1 MRSGKF
7 LTGIL
12 IILAAYIV
20 TCFTLNQFYEYTPE
34 IKRACLYAG
43 IIAFINVLI
52 AFFSILLIGKKPA
65 ANFTK
70 LFLIT
75 FSIRFLFLLGIIIII
90 LLKGGADQFTFL
102 VSFFILYFLFQIWEI
117 YIIHRHLRQ
126 V

>member
-1 MRSGKF
+1 MKKRKF
-7 LTGIL
+7 LAGIL
-12 IILAAYIV
+12 IILALYIV
-20 TCFTLNQFYEYTPE
+20 TCFTLNQFYEYTLE
-34 IKRACLYAG
+34 ILKACLYAG
-43 IIAFINVLI
+43 IIAVINVLI
-52 AFFSILLIGKKPA
+52 AFFSIIFIGRKPA

-90 LLKGGADQFTFL
+90 LLKGEADQFTFL

-117 YIIHRHLRQ
+117 YIIHRHLKQ